1 MGQEEQFTLKSDIE
15 RFSQEDLSFKRI
27 LIDTIKPK
35 VKARFEDPFVYEE
48 GFGDTLGTEQ
58 SIMKDLKET

>member
-35 VKARFEDPFVYEE
+35 LKARFEDPFVYEE
-48 GFGDTLGTEQ
+48 G
-58 SIMKDLKET
+58 